1 MNVSLGPRWV
11 GFVEEIVSQG
21 RYCSASEVVREG
33 LRLVEE
39 REARLA
45 ALRET
50 LNGAMAAGGAISD
63 EALGEAIA
71 THAASLSQA
80 GG

>member
-21 RYCSASEVVREG
+21 RYGSASEVVREG
-33 LRLVEE
+33 PRLVEE
-39 REARLA
+39 REMRLA

-50 LNGAMAAGGAISD
+50 LNAAVAGGGGFSD
-63 EALGEAIA
+63 EELGDAIA
-71 THAASLSQA
+71 AHAATLGPASS
-80 GG
+80 